1 MKNLKK
7 LAKPLFLFV
16 FVGAMSVTFSAVAA
30 DCCASNDKGCT
41 DRLGTNYPF
50 DRDGTPNCDPP
61 VEV

>member
-30 DCCASNDKGCT
+30 DC
-41 DRLGTNYPF
+41 
-50 DRDGTPNCDPP
+50 
-61 VEV
+61 